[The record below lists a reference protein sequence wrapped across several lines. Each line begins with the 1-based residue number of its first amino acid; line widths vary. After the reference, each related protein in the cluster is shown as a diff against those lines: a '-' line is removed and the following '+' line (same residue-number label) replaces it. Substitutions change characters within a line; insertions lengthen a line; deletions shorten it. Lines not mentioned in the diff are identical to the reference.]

1 MNLSP
6 DRPAAPQPPST
17 PAWAA
22 VIAVTLGVFSLVT
35 AEFLPSSLLTPM
47 AADIGISEGM
57 AGQSVTVT
65 AITALLVSLFVSAAT
80 RSVDRRRLLIG
91 FTVLMI
97 VSNLLVALAPNLV
110 VLFAG
115 RVLLGAALGGFWTM
129 SAAII
134 MRLVPED
141 RVPRALSIMFTGVSA
156 ATVVAVPV
164 GSYLGDIVGWRA
176 VFLMTAGVGALVLAV
191 QAATLP
197 NMTPTGHIRL
207 KTMAD
212 VLARPGIALGMVAS
226 LLVFGGHFAF
236 FTYVRPFLETVSGA
250 GIAAVSTALLGFG
263 IANLVGTFVAGFLIE
278 RSLRA
283 TLSAMPL
290 LMAALGSALT
300 VFGGD
305 LAASSVLIA
314 IWGFA
319 FGLVP
324 VAWSTW
330 LTRAAPDQAESAG
343 GLLVAGI
350 QFAIAAGAAAGGAIF
365 DAAGGAAVA
374 AASAAVLLAAAI
386 MIAGGIRSRAPAPA
400 RAVAPAE

>member
-1 MNLSP
+1 MNPSP
-6 DRPAAPQPPST
+6 DRLAAPQPPSN

-22 VIAVTLGVFSLVT
+22 VVAVTLGVFSLVT

-65 AITALLVSLFVSAAT
+65 AITALVVSLFVSAAT

-91 FTVLMI
+91 FTLLMVI
-97 VSNLLVALAPNLV
+97 SNLLVALAPNLV
-110 VLFAG
+110 VLFTG

-156 ATVVAVPV
+156 ATVVAVPL

-176 VFLMTAGVGALVLAV
+176 VFLMTAGLGVLVLAV

-197 NMTPTGHIRL
+197 KMAPTGHIRL
-207 KTMAD
+207 RTLVE
-212 VLARPGIALGMVAS
+212 VLARPGIALGMIAS
-226 LLVFGGHFAF
+226 FLVFGGHFAF

-250 GIAAVSTALLGFG
+250 GITAVSTALLGFG

-283 TLSAMPL
+283 TLAAMPL
-290 LMAALGSALT
+290 LMAALGSALAA
-300 VFGGD
+300 FGGD
-305 LAASSVLIA
+305 LATGSVLIT

-350 QFAIAAGAAAGGAIF
+350 QFAIAFGAAAGGVIF
-365 DAAGGAAVA
+365 DVAGGTAVA
-374 AASAAVLLAAAI
+374 ATSAAVLLAAAI

-400 RAVAPAE
+400 VQA

>member
-1 MNLSP
+1 
-6 DRPAAPQPPST
+6 
-17 PAWAA
+17 
-22 VIAVTLGVFSLVT
+22 
-35 AEFLPSSLLTPM
+35 
-47 AADIGISEGM
+47 
-57 AGQSVTVT
+57 
-65 AITALLVSLFVSAAT
+65 
-80 RSVDRRRLLIG
+80 
-91 FTVLMI
+91 
-97 VSNLLVALAPNLV
+97 
-110 VLFAG
+110 
-115 RVLLGAALGGFWTM
+115 
-129 SAAII
+129 
-134 MRLVPED
+134 
-141 RVPRALSIMFTGVSA
+141 
-156 ATVVAVPV
+156 
-164 GSYLGDIVGWRA
+164 
-176 VFLMTAGVGALVLAV
+176 
-191 QAATLP
+191 
-197 NMTPTGHIRL
+197 
-207 KTMAD
+207 MAD